1 MNKLIRA
8 AGMLSV
14 GAASLSLQGVATASE
29 GGTKPWSVGASL
41 RGFYDDNIYT
51 RPSGPAKVSSFG
63 FEVSPNL
70 AYSARFEATTV
81 SLAYAYS
88 ARYYDT
94 SKAQNS
100 WDQGH
105 VFSGSLQHDF
115 NERLALS
122 MSDNFAITREP
133 QELFSGLQF
142 RTQGNN
148 INNQANISLSYQIS
162 PKWSAVVGYHN
173 GYYDYDSV
181 DYKPALNR
189 MEHLPS
195 LNLRY
200 QIAPTT
206 VGILGYQY
214 GIVEHDGNLTLSGV
228 PGTLLASARDNESHY
243 IFAGLDHSFSP
254 DLSGSIRG
262 GAQVTSYNYNAAG
275 VNYGET
281 SPYVDANLKYSYA
294 PGSSLQIGV
303 RHQRNATDV
312 NLNFGGDIV
321 QDQESTGVYGTLRH
335 AITGKLGSHLTAQY
349 QNSQF
354 HGGGATIDGKTESF
368 FSFGGGLDYM
378 ITKNFSAEASY
389 SYDDLTSGLLA
400 RGYSRNRVFLGIRA
414 TY

>member
-14 GAASLSLQGVATASE
+14 GAASLSIQGVATAAE
-29 GGTKPWSVGASL
+29 GGTKPWSIGASL

-51 RPSGPAKVSSFG
+51 RPSGAAKVDSFG
-63 FEVSPNL
+63 FEISPNI

-81 SLAYAYS
+81 SFAYAYS

-94 SKAQNS
+94 SKAVNH

-105 VFSGSLQHDF
+105 VLSASIQHDF
-115 NERLALS
+115 NERLSLTA
-122 MSDNFAITREP
+122 SDNFSITREP
-133 QELFSGLQF
+133 QEIFSGLYF
-142 RTQGNN
+142 RTEGNN
-148 INNQANISLSYQIS
+148 INNQANIGLSYQLS
-162 PKWSAVVGYHN
+162 PKWSAVIGYHN
-173 GYYDYDSV
+173 GYYDYDSLA
-181 DYKPALNR
+181 YKAALNR

-200 QIAPTT
+200 QLAPTT

-214 GIVEHDGNLTLSGV
+214 GTVVHDGNLLL
-228 PGTLLASARDNESHY
+228 PGGLPASARDNTSHY
-243 IFAGLDHSFSP
+243 FFAGLDHSFSP
-254 DLSGSIRG
+254 DLSGAIRG
-262 GAQVTSYNYNAAG
+262 GAQITKYNYNGGG

-281 SPYVDANLKYSYA
+281 SPYLDANLKYSYA

-312 NLNFGGDIV
+312 DLNFAGNIV

-335 AITGKLGSHLTAQY
+335 AFTGKLGGHVTAQY
-349 QNSQF
+349 QNSEF
-354 HGGGATIDGKTESF
+354 HGGGPGIDGKAESF
-368 FSFGGGLDYM
+368 FSIGGGLDYM
-378 ITKNFSAEASY
+378 ISKNLSAEASY
-389 SYDDLTSGLLA
+389 NYDDLTSGLLA